1 MAKETKETKETKQ
14 PEQKVHKG
22 KSKMTLILGIAL
34 FLVAGTAGFFGWKYF
49 KVAKA
54 NTAHGDESNSRE
66 ESHDHQ
72 SQGKSKKK
80 SKEKEKGNS
89 EAGATISFEPF
100 LVNLADKEASRYLK
114 ASVRLL
120 VTDKEI
126 AEKLAKGD
134 VLMPKMRDT
143 ILTILST
150 KTAADIT
157 TNEGKEKLK
166 EEILTRVNQFLPEE
180 DAKEVFFTDF
190 VIQL

>member
-1 MAKETKETKETKQ
+1 
-14 PEQKVHKG
+14 
-22 KSKMTLILGIAL
+22 
-34 FLVAGTAGFFGWKYF
+34 
-49 KVAKA
+49 
-54 NTAHGDESNSRE
+54 
-66 ESHDHQ
+66 
-72 SQGKSKKK
+72 
-80 SKEKEKGNS
+80 
-89 EAGATISFEPF
+89 
-100 LVNLADKEASRYLK
+100 
-114 ASVRLL
+114 VRLL